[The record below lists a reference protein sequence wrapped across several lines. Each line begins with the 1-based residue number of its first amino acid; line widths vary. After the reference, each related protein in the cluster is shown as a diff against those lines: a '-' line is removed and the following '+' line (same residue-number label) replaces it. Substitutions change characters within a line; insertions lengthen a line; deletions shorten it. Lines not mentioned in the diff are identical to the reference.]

1 MNGLDITQRILAR
14 LRGPSD
20 AALPYQDVLETAGE
34 VIAMKR
40 LDLALSEQN
49 SVAETSDWFTPSSG
63 DFLLSDHG
71 LDDVLMPIRL
81 ERRSVDSEQ
90 SIGVPVPLVNYQVLE
105 TSINGAAS
113 FYGYPM
119 RLVFRDNDEYLSEQ
133 QYRLVYETDFTQA
146 LALSTTIQLPTFF
159 KGMVAVECC
168 AMLGTLVQD
177 DTPEWKEF
185 LKVQTPIWFGE
196 IARWDEKWKNF
207 VYKFKGKAQV
217 PKVTFLQRRSLIPRT
232 KYFKG

>member
-1 MNGLDITQRILAR
+1 MNGLDITRRILDR
-14 LRGPSD
+14 LRAPSD
-20 AALPYQDVLETAGE
+20 TALPYSTVLETAGE

-90 SIGVPVPLVNYQVLE
+90 NYGANVPLVNYQVLE

-133 QYRLVYETDFTQA
+133 QYRLVYETDFTQGQT
-146 LALSTTIQLPTFF
+146 LAGTIELPTYF
-159 KGMVAVECC
+159 KGMIAVECC
-168 AMLGTLVQD
+168 AILGGLVQD
-177 DTPEWKEF
+177 DTPEWASF
-185 LKVQTPIWFGE
+185 LKVQMPMWFGE
-196 IARWDEKWKNF
+196 IARWDEKWKEY
-207 VYKFKGKAQV
+207 VRKFKGKAQV
-217 PKVTFLQRRSLIPRT
+217 PKVTFLQRRLGIPRT
-232 KYFKG
+232 RYFKG